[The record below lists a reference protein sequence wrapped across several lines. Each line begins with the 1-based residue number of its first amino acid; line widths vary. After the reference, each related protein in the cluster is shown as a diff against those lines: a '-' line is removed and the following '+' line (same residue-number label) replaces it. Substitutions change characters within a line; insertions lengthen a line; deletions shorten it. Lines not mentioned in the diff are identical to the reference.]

1 MCMKDIKSKCNIIS
15 GLAKKNDTIFMN
27 LKR

>member
-1 MCMKDIKSKCNIIS
+1 MCMKDIKSKCNIIND
-15 GLAKKNDTIFMN
+15 LAKKNDTIFMN